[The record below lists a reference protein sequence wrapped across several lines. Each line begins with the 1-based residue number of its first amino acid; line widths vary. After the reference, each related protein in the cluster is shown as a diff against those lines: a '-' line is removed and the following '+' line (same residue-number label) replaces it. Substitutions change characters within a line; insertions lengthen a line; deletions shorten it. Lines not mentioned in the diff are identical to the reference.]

1 MQPVAW
7 RCPDLGLSPK
17 IDVCRIMLLLCAT
30 LSYLQCGRSDGN
42 PTAHLANNLKACI
55 RATFFDSRRSSG
67 AGRCPVTSK
76 HWLHE
81 MATVVPGPWVPTNN
95 MKTNKNTQ
103 LTKGSPAPIKKA
115 WWPMGVNGST
125 NIPSP
130 NCGVTRVRMS
140 GSFGPLH
147 NSPHKTKT
155 QTNKNVSSLRK
166 PHQAAYLSLRKPHQ
180 AGIWKAQNVSVSA
193 HRTSLK
199 YMQKSKTE
207 LN

>member
-76 HWLHE
+76 HWVHE
-81 MATVVPGPWVPTNN
+81 MATPVPGPWVPS
-95 MKTNKNTQ
+95 NKSKDA
-103 LTKGSPAPIKKA
+103 LH
-115 WWPMGVNGST
+115 
-125 NIPSP
+125 PSHSRMAYG
-130 NCGVTRVRMS
+130 CKRV
-140 GSFGPLH
+140 H
-147 NSPHKTKT
+147 
-155 QTNKNVSSLRK
+155 QTNKHKQNKNKKKSSLRK
-166 PHQAAYLSLRKPHQ
+166 PHQAAYLSLRKSHQ
-180 AGIWKAQNVSVSA
+180 AGMWKAQNVSVSA

>member
-76 HWLHE
+76 HWVHE
-81 MATVVPGPWVPTNN
+81 MATPVPGPWVPSNKSKDALHPSHSRMAYGCKRVHQTNN
-95 MKTNKNTQ
+95 KTKKTRKENQ
-103 LTKGSPAPIKKA
+103 GRPAPI
-115 WWPMGVNGST
+115 T
-125 NIPSP
+125 
-130 NCGVTRVRMS
+130 
-140 GSFGPLH
+140 
-147 NSPHKTKT
+147 
-155 QTNKNVSSLRK
+155 
-166 PHQAAYLSLRKPHQ
+166 
-180 AGIWKAQNVSVSA
+180 
-193 HRTSLK
+193 
-199 YMQKSKTE
+199 
-207 LN
+207 